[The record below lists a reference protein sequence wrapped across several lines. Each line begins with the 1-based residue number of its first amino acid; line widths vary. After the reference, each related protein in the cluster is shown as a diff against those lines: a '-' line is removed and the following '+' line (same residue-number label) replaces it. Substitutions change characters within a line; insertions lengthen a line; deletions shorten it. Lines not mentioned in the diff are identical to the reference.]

1 MGSGV
6 DRNNNHLQIAKEMWL
21 IMRDKSDFVSLKRA
35 GLEMRHRIL
44 GKTFEWSENVM
55 DSPDK
60 D

>member
-21 IMRDKSDFVSLKRA
+21 IIRDKSDFVGLKRA

-44 GKTFEWSENVM
+44 GKTFE
-55 DSPDK
+55 
-60 D
+60 